1 MDWRVE
7 GRDRYRAPRPG
18 KKATKKRDTKNPNTK
33 AAGSRLLCLCGNS
46 PLLLPPDT
54 RIPRTDPL
62 SPAVTPWILPLASPL
77 LLEKNNLRKK
87 KVHGT
92 SERTAMSVHPS
103 ARDRGAEKQARKGIP
118 SGPVQMQSFSAVV
131 ESGHLT
137 RAYEFKGPVQ
147 STPIARSGMGTCAM
161 RVLSTAGLP
170 RPAG

>member
-1 MDWRVE
+1 M
-7 GRDRYRAPRPG
+7 
-18 KKATKKRDTKNPNTK
+18 
-33 AAGSRLLCLCGNS
+33 
-46 PLLLPPDT
+46 
-54 RIPRTDPL
+54 
-62 SPAVTPWILPLASPL
+62 
-77 LLEKNNLRKK
+77 
-87 KVHGT
+87 
-92 SERTAMSVHPS
+92 SERTAMSVCPS

-147 STPIARSGMGTCAM
+147 STPIARSVMGTCAM

>member
-1 MDWRVE
+1 
-7 GRDRYRAPRPG
+7 
-18 KKATKKRDTKNPNTK
+18 
-33 AAGSRLLCLCGNS
+33 
-46 PLLLPPDT
+46 
-54 RIPRTDPL
+54 
-62 SPAVTPWILPLASPL
+62 
-77 LLEKNNLRKK
+77 
-87 KVHGT
+87 
-92 SERTAMSVHPS
+92 MSVHPS